1 MAKCMNP
8 AFSSETRG
16 RVGGI
21 VYNTWRGARTVKV
34 KTAPAQ
40 PRTARQ
46 LVIRAFCTTIARR
59 WAILTA
65 PQREGWTTYAN
76 AHPGSDWTGSPKR
89 ATGLNWFV
97 QLSVRLLDM
106 AKAVVDTAPIT
117 VAPPNVIALV
127 CTGGSGQISCA
138 FTPAG
143 GTTTT
148 IDLWTHGP
156 RSAGVISTIVKA
168 KHRLYAPGETSPA
181 VIPTLPAG
189 LYTVYARNVDE
200 VTGLASQWVSATAT
214 VT

>member
-1 MAKCMNP
+1 M
-8 AFSSETRG
+8 SSEARG
-16 RVGGI
+16 RVGGL

-40 PRTARQ
+40 PRSARQ

-59 WAILTA
+59 WKILTA
-65 PQREGWTTYAN
+65 PQREGWTTYAT
-76 AHPGSDWTGSPKR
+76 AHPATDWTGSPKR
-89 ATGLNWFV
+89 ATGINWFV
-97 QLSVRLLDM
+97 ALSVRLLDQ
-106 AKAVVDTAPIT
+106 AKTVVDTAPIT
-117 VAPPNVIALV
+117 DAPANVAALV
-127 CTGGSGQISCA
+127 CTGASGQISCA

-143 GTTTT
+143 GTATT

-156 RSAGVISTIVKA
+156 RSAGVVSTIVKA
-168 KHRLYAPGETSPA
+168 KHRIYGPAETSPL

-189 LYTVYARNVDE
+189 LYTVYARMIDE